1 MFLYLDMDKYTEKC
15 TDKYTEKY
23 TKTNKKYILAHIKVP
38 MEINEDGTFETLP
51 NYLSINFEN
60 LKELPSASDNDYN
73 NEYIKQQIISLL
85 SNNDNT
91 VSTKNEISET
101 NEQKPEPIEKP
112 LILSQID
119 LNNRKQKSHM
129 KNITFK
135 NKPQSVS
142 RFTAKNYYELSSNS
156 KGVDSPE

>member
-1 MFLYLDMDKYTEKC
+1 MFLYLD
-15 TDKYTEKY
+15 TDKYTDKFMNKEP
-23 TKTNKKYILAHIKVP
+23 KKYILAHIKVP

-60 LKELPSASDNDYN
+60 LKDLPSPSDNDYN
-73 NEYIKQQIISLL
+73 NDYIKQQIVSLL

-91 VSTKNEISET
+91 VSTKNEILESNDKKSEL
-101 NEQKPEPIEKP
+101 IEKP
-112 LILSQID
+112 LTLSQID

-135 NKPQSVS
+135 NKLQSVS
-142 RFTAKNYYELSSNS
+142 RFTVKNYSELSSNN
-156 KGVDSPE
+156 KDVDSLE